1 MAWGHVPEPGGWH
14 FYAFAEENRSAPK
27 TKLRRI
33 ALFLGWK
40 GSMKVRLNKIIL
52 QKRHLE

>member
-27 TKLRRI
+27 TKLRI